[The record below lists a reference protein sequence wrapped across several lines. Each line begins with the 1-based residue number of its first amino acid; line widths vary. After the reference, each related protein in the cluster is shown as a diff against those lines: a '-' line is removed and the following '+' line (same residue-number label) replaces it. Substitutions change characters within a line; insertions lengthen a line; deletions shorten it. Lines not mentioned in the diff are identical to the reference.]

1 MKSRFALLV
10 GVLVIASMLLTACPA
25 PTPQVVEKVVT
36 QIVEQKVEVVQT
48 QIVEKEKV
56 VEKIVAATAAP
67 EAKPFVSWM
76 QYDQGN
82 VDPKSDERVGNEY
95 LRQVIPQF
103 NKAFE
108 GKWVWEQP
116 IHALGS
122 RAAEACGGSPGRG

>member
-1 MKSRFALLV
+1 M
-10 GVLVIASMLLTACPA
+10 
-25 PTPQVVEKVVT
+25 T

-56 VEKIVAATAAP
+56 VEKIVASRPQAP

-95 LRQVIPQF
+95 LRQAIPQF
-103 NKAFE
+103 DKAFE
-108 GKWVWEQP
+108 GKWVWENQFTP
-116 IHALGS
+116 WD
-122 RAAEACGGSPGRG
+122 RARRRACGGSPGRC